1 MYSGTWLLRPPK
13 RLVRSGLVVLLDRWS
28 LKQVPLYTY
37 YMLCDLSNE
46 WCFLFCLVVCTT
58 KSMFAYSEYS

>member
-1 MYSGTWLLRPPK
+1 MYIYECMYMY
-13 RLVRSGLVVLLDRWS
+13 VYVCM
-28 LKQVPLYTY
+28 YTY